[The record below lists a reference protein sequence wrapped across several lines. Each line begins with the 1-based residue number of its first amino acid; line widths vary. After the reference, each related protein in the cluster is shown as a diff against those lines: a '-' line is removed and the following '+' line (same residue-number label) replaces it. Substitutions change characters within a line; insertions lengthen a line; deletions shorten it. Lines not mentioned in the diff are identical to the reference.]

1 MGYNRSGKRR
11 TDRLKR
17 HKKHVQRLLA
27 KEAAGEA
34 PGQAAAPPKSA
45 EPAK

>member
-17 HKKHVQRLLA
+17 HKKLMKRLLA
-27 KEAAGEA
+27 REA
-34 PGQAAAPPKSA
+34 GQEKPKPAAAKT
-45 EPAK
+45 PAPSK